1 MDAGKQRYHYN
12 NEYYM
17 EGNTAR
23 ELQVVPKYPE
33 EEEQGFRKQ
42 PVREVRRNTRVNT
55 SIDMFSLLVLTI
67 AMVATLFTSIGYLK
81 VQSNITQ
88 TNKQIAES
96 ESKLLKIQ
104 NQNSAALSKIN
115 TSLDLNYIYQVATN
129 DLGMVYPD
137 DNQVITYESTLSD
150 YVKQYEDIPEET
162 ATTLLDGILR

>member
-1 MDAGKQRYHYN
+1 MDVKKQRYHDT
-12 NEYYM
+12 NEYYV
-17 EGNTAR
+17 EGNNAR
-23 ELQVVPKYPE
+23 ELHVVPNYPE
-33 EEEQGFRKQ
+33 ENDQGLRKQ
-42 PVREVRRNTRVNT
+42 PVREVRRTPRVNT
-55 SIDMFSLLVLTI
+55 SIDMFSLLVLMV

-88 TNKQIAES
+88 MNKQISES
-96 ESKLLKIQ
+96 EIKLLKIQ

-137 DNQVITYESTLSD
+137 DNQVITYESTLSE

-162 ATTLLDGILR
+162 STTLLDSILR